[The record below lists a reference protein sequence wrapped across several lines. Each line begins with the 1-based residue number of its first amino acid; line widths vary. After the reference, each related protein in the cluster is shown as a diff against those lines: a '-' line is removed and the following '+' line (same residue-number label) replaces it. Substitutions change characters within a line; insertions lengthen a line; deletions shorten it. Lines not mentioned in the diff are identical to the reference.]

1 MSDHEHHHA
10 VVGERLRLAL
20 FLTLLVLV
28 VEVLSGVAAHSLALL
43 SDAGHILTDA
53 CALGLAW
60 FAERLARRPADARGT
75 YGYHRA
81 GILAAL
87 ANGATLVLIT
97 GFILYEAIRRVAH
110 PEPVQGAPMM
120 LAAAVAIAANGYI
133 GFSLRGAGGNLN
145 VRAALLHVTG
155 DLAASVGVVVAGG
168 VVLVT
173 GWAYLDT
180 LVSLGIAAL
189 VAWSAWR
196 LSAEAVH
203 ILLEG
208 TPRGLDLGAVQG
220 AIEGE
225 PRVGSVH
232 DLHVWSLAADQLA
245 LSCHVVTSGAPT
257 VSEAEHLVRALEER
271 LCRRFNIGHTT
282 IQFEACHPC
291 PAELGHGPGQHN
303 HPQHGSRSG

>member
-1 MSDHEHHHA
+1 
-10 VVGERLRLAL
+10 L

-43 SDAGHILTDA
+43 SDAGHVLTDA

-110 PEPVQGAPMM
+110 PESVHGALMM

-155 DLAASVGVVVAGG
+155 DLAASVGVVVAGA

-180 LVSLGIAAL
+180 FVSLGIAAL
-189 VAWSAWR
+189 VAWSAWQ

-208 TPRGLDLGAVQG
+208 TPRGLDLGA
-220 AIEGE
+220 
-225 PRVGSVH
+225 VH

-303 HPQHGSRSG
+303 HPQHGSHSA